1 MAFRGQY
8 EHSLDAKDRITIPA
22 RFRAALAEGVVLAQG
37 LEPCVEVYSEGAYGE
52 VEERFLADL
61 NPFDREGRRTQRRFH
76 ARSEDEKLDSAG
88 RVRLPKRLIEHAGLE
103 GECMIAGVDEPPRD
117 LESGALGGRERG
129 HRRRRRASGRAAPG
143 AQEAPRRPRITPD
156 NRM

>member
-22 RFRAALAEGVVLAQG
+22 RFRAALAAGVVLAQG
-37 LEPCVEVYSEGAYGE
+37 LEPCVEVYSEGAYTG

-103 GECMIAGVDEPPRD
+103 GTCVIAGVMNRLEIWNPERWAAENDEID
-117 LESGALGGRERG
+117 AEEE
-129 HRRRRRASGRAAPG
+129 RRANGPAGEGGASGSA
-143 AQEAPRRPRITPD
+143 E
-156 NRM
+156 

>member
-37 LEPCVEVYSEGAYGE
+37 LEPCVEVYSEGAYSD

-88 RVRLPKRLIEHAGLE
+88 RVRLPKRLIDYAGLE
-103 GECMIAGVDEPPRD
+103 DTCVIAGVMNR
-117 LESGALGGRERG
+117 LEIWNPQRWAAENEAIDASEEE
-129 HRRRRRASGRAAPG
+129 RASRAGSAGGTARAP
-143 AQEAPRRPRITPD
+143 E
-156 NRM
+156 

>member
-22 RFRAALAEGVVLAQG
+22 RFRAELAGGVVLAQG
-37 LEPCVEVYSEGAYGE
+37 LEPCVEVFSEAAYSD
-52 VEERFLADL
+52 VEDRFLSDL

-88 RVRLPKRLIEHAGLE
+88 RVRLPKRLVDHAGLE
-103 GECMIAGVDEPPRD
+103 GGCVIAGVMNRLEIWNPERWAAENDEID
-117 LESGALGGRERG
+117 ADEDA
-129 HRRRRRASGRAAPG
+129 RASRAGGGGAPG
-143 AQEAPRRPRITPD
+143 ATE
-156 NRM
+156 

>member
-22 RFRAALAEGVVLAQG
+22 RFRAALSDGVVLAQG
-37 LEPCVEVYSEGAYGE
+37 LEPCVEVYSETAYGD
-52 VEERFLADL
+52 VEQRFLADL

-76 ARSEDEKLDSAG
+76 ARSEDETLDSAG

-103 GECMIAGVDEPPRD
+103 GSCVIAGVMNRLEIWNPERWAAENEAIDALTDE
-117 LESGALGGRERG
+117 EAGGG
-129 HRRRRRASGRAAPG
+129 S
-143 AQEAPRRPRITPD
+143 APRAGE
-156 NRM
+156 

>member
-37 LEPCVEVYSEGAYGE
+37 LEPCVEVYSESAYTD
-52 VEERFLADL
+52 VEQRFLADL
-61 NPFDREGRRTQRRFH
+61 NPFDRSGRRTQRRFH

-88 RVRLPKRLIEHAGLE
+88 RVRIPKRLIEHAGLE
-103 GECMIAGVDEPPRD
+103 AGCVIAGVMNRLEIWNPERWAAENEAIDAEQ
-117 LESGALGGRERG
+117 ESGDPPPSSEG
-129 HRRRRRASGRAAPG
+129 S
-143 AQEAPRRPRITPD
+143 TP
-156 NRM
+156 

>member
-37 LEPCVEVYSEGAYGE
+37 LEPCVEVYSEAAYAD
-52 VEERFLADL
+52 VEERFLSGL
-61 NPFDREGRRTQRRFH
+61 NPFQREGRRTQRRFH

-88 RVRLPKRLIEHAGLE
+88 RVRLPRRLIDHAGLD
-103 GECMIAGVDEPPRD
+103 GGCVIAGVMNR
-117 LESGALGGRERG
+117 LEIWNPERWAAENAAIDAAEEELTGAGG
-129 HRRRRRASGRAAPG
+129 AG
-143 AQEAPRRPRITPD
+143 ADTE
-156 NRM
+156 

>member
-1 MAFRGQY
+1 LAFRGQY

-37 LEPCVEVYSEGAYGE
+37 LEPCVEVYSESAYAD
-52 VEERFLADL
+52 VERRFLADL

-88 RVRLPKRLIEHAGLE
+88 RVRLPRRLIEHAGLE
-103 GECMIAGVDEPPRD
+103 GSCVIAGVMNRLEIWNPERWATENDAIDALTDE
-117 LESGALGGRERG
+117 EAGGG
-129 HRRRRRASGRAAPG
+129 SAPG
-143 AQEAPRRPRITPD
+143 AGE
-156 NRM
+156 

>member
-8 EHSLDAKDRITIPA
+8 EHSLDAKDRITVPA
-22 RFRAALAEGVVLAQG
+22 RFRDAFAEGVVLAQG
-37 LEPCVEVYSEGAYGE
+37 LEPCVEVYSESAYSG

-88 RVRLPKRLIEHAGLE
+88 RVRLPKRLIDHAGLD
-103 GECMIAGVDEPPRD
+103 GPCVIAGVMNRLEIWNPERWAAENEAIDADE
-117 LESGALGGRERG
+117 EE
-129 HRRRRRASGRAAPG
+129 RASRAGGGGGAP
-143 AQEAPRRPRITPD
+143 EAPNPAG
-156 NRM
+156 

>member
-1 MAFRGQY
+1 LAFRGQY

-37 LEPCVEVYSEGAYGE
+37 LEPCVEVFSESAYGD
-52 VEERFLADL
+52 VEQRFLADL

-88 RVRLPKRLIEHAGLE
+88 RVKLPRRLIEHAGLE
-103 GECMIAGVDEPPRD
+103 DTCVIAGVMNRLEIWNPERWAAENDAIDALTDE
-117 LESGALGGRERG
+117 ANGGG
-129 HRRRRRASGRAAPG
+129 SPA
-143 AQEAPRRPRITPD
+143 
-156 NRM
+156 

>member
-1 MAFRGQY
+1 LAFRGQY

-37 LEPCVEVYSEGAYGE
+37 LEPCVEVYSESAYSD
-52 VEERFLADL
+52 VERRFLADL

-103 GECMIAGVDEPPRD
+103 GPCVIAGVMNR
-117 LESGALGGRERG
+117 LEIWNPERWASENEAIDALVEERG
-129 HRRRRRASGRAAPG
+129 GGSAS
-143 AQEAPRRPRITPD
+143 EAGE
-156 NRM
+156 

>member
-22 RFRAALAEGVVLAQG
+22 RFRAAFAEGVVLAQG
-37 LEPCVEVYSEGAYGE
+37 LEPCVEVFSETAYGD
-52 VEERFLADL
+52 VEQRFLADL

-103 GECMIAGVDEPPRD
+103 GTCVIAGVMNRLEIWNPERWAAENDEIDADEERRANGAAGEGGAPPRT
-117 LESGALGGRERG
+117 E
-129 HRRRRRASGRAAPG
+129 
-143 AQEAPRRPRITPD
+143 
-156 NRM
+156 

>member
-37 LEPCVEVYSEGAYGE
+37 LEPCVEVYSESAYGD
-52 VEERFLADL
+52 VEQRFLADL

-88 RVRLPKRLIEHAGLE
+88 RVKLPRRLIEHAGLE
-103 GECMIAGVDEPPRD
+103 GTCVIAGVMNRLEIWNPERWAAENDAIDALEDER
-117 LESGALGGRERG
+117 AGGG
-129 HRRRRRASGRAAPG
+129 TTPG
-143 AQEAPRRPRITPD
+143 AGE
-156 NRM
+156 

>member
-37 LEPCVEVYSEGAYGE
+37 LEPCVEVYSESAYGD
-52 VEERFLADL
+52 VEQRFLADL

-88 RVRLPKRLIEHAGLE
+88 RVKLPRRLIEHAGLE
-103 GECMIAGVDEPPRD
+103 GTCVIAGVMNRLEIWNPERWTAENEAIDALEDERAGGG
-117 LESGALGGRERG
+117 STAGAGE
-129 HRRRRRASGRAAPG
+129 
-143 AQEAPRRPRITPD
+143 
-156 NRM
+156 

>member
-1 MAFRGQY
+1 LAFRGQY

-37 LEPCVEVYSEGAYGE
+37 LEPCVEVYSESAYGD
-52 VEERFLADL
+52 VEQRFLADL

-88 RVRLPKRLIEHAGLE
+88 RVKLPRRLIEHAGLD
-103 GECMIAGVDEPPRD
+103 GTCVIAGVMNRLEIWNPERWAAENEAIDALEDERAGGG
-117 LESGALGGRERG
+117 SAAGAGE
-129 HRRRRRASGRAAPG
+129 
-143 AQEAPRRPRITPD
+143 
-156 NRM
+156 

>member
-1 MAFRGQY
+1 LAFRGQY

-37 LEPCVEVYSEGAYGE
+37 LEPCVEVYSESAYGD
-52 VEERFLADL
+52 VEQRFLADL

-88 RVRLPKRLIEHAGLE
+88 RVRVPRRLVEHAGLE
-103 GECMIAGVDEPPRD
+103 GPCVIAGVMNR
-117 LESGALGGRERG
+117 LEIWNPDRWAAENEVIDTIEEERAGGG
-129 HRRRRRASGRAAPG
+129 GPPG
-143 AQEAPRRPRITPD
+143 AGE
-156 NRM
+156 